1 MARNLPNW
9 THRDVTD
16 FLQQKGFSFFE
27 DVDGVGQ
34 AWMNFHD
41 NGEPNRMV
49 EVKFTRAFYKS
60 KTLKKMIRQS
70 GIPEEEWMRWK
81 GS

>member
-1 MARNLPNW
+1 M
-9 THRDVTD
+9 TD
-16 FLQQKGFSFFE
+16 FLQQKGFSYFE

-34 AWMNFHD
+34 AWMNFGD

-49 EVKFTRAFYKS
+49 EVKFTRTLYKANV
-60 KTLKKMIRQS
+60 LKRMIRQS
-70 GIPEEEWMRWK
+70 GIPEEEWMKWA